1 MMVSRDLNRS
11 VEICFLFLSCTLHN
25 FDWNRVGTE
34 LGYADA
40 VRTPTKLINSGSSGT
55 LLLSSTWNDPGHGTL
70 AQITRSSKYNHV
82 AAGSCE
88 IAAGELVLP
97 APEEIQPSES
107 LARCGDE
114 SVAVVDEDWTHRVV
128 NPRALSPTVGAK
140 CRGVNRR

>member
-34 LGYADA
+34 LGYADD

-55 LLLSSTWNDPGHGTL
+55 LFLNSTWNDSGHRTS
-70 AQITRSSKYNHV
+70 AQITRSSNHV
-82 AAGSCE
+82 AAGSCDV
-88 IAAGELVLP
+88 ATGEPVLP

-107 LARCGDE
+107 LAGCDDE
-114 SVAVVDEDWTHRVV
+114 SVAVVDEYR
-128 NPRALSPTVGAK
+128 PIEL
-140 CRGVNRR
+140 